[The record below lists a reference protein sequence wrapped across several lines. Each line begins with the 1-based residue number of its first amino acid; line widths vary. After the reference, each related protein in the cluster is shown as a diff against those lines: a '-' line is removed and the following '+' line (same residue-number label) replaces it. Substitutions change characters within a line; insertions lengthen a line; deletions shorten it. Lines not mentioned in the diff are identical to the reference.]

1 MVTGSDWVVDV
12 EQVVG
17 EGPGGGPRG
26 QGEVVLLDDERPM
39 LVEEPE
45 EGRPTGATL

>member
-1 MVTGSDWVVDV
+1 M
-12 EQVVG
+12 G
-17 EGPGGGPRG
+17 EGPGGGPWG